1 MGGDTDEHRRL
12 GAGGGMAPSRPR
24 PLGTWRLQYSNTMYT
39 WSRSAK
45 CPWKATMLRCR
56 RQLCRAISLSTCGRG
71 PTCTHPAGAHTR
83 GTHAPTGVLPTPRA
97 GTSLRTRFGH
107 RAPGH

>member
-1 MGGDTDEHRRL
+1 MWSQVETGKERQTWGGTQMSTEDWGR
-12 GAGGGMAPSRPR
+12 GGGMAPSRPR

-56 RQLCRAISLSTCGRG
+56 RQQIGRA
-71 PTCTHPAGAHTR
+71 H
-83 GTHAPTGVLPTPRA
+83 V
-97 GTSLRTRFGH
+97 
-107 RAPGH
+107 